1 MPLRRITASASGAI
15 SPSASRLASEA
26 VRLAAGRSALNRKTT
41 GPTALIVAEGA
52 VAVGTLDDDATLGV
66 GEGVLLEADA
76 PYSLIAES
84 DSLTLLF
91 SVPDVKGGAAV
102 P

>member
-1 MPLRRITASASGAI
+1 MTMPLRRITASASGAI
-15 SPSASRLASEA
+15 SANASSLASEA
-26 VRLAAGRSALNRKTT
+26 IRLPAGRSALNRKTS

-66 GEGVLLEADA
+66 GEGVLLEAQA
-76 PYSLIAES
+76 PYSLVAES

-91 SVPDVKGGAAV
+91 SVPD
-102 P
+102 

>member
-15 SPSASRLASEA
+15 SSQATSIASEA
-26 VRLAAGRSALNRKTT
+26 IRLPAGRSALNRKTS

-66 GEGVLLEADA
+66 GEGVLLEAQA
-76 PYSLIAES
+76 PYSLIAET

-91 SVPDVKGGAAV
+91 SVPD
-102 P
+102 

>member
-15 SPSASRLASEA
+15 SSQATTIASEA
-26 VRLAAGRSALNRKTT
+26 IRLPAGGSALNRKTS

-66 GEGVLLEADA
+66 GEGVLLEAQA
-76 PYSLIAES
+76 PYSLIAET

-91 SVPDVKGGAAV
+91 SVPD
-102 P
+102 